1 MSSFLDSGRRPDSLI
16 PSPPPPSGGVGS
28 EGERSEPE
36 GATLPDG
43 GGRTTPD
50 PEVVDRPVR
59 RHFTAAYKQRIL
71 TEVDAAAD
79 TGTIGRILRREGLY
93 SSHLASW
100 RKTRDQ
106 SQRSALEP
114 KKRGPKPAPKNP
126 LQSENAKLM
135 RENARLNK
143 KLRRAELIIDL
154 QKKVSQI
161 LGITLPVLEESDDDE
176 VNS

>member
-1 MSSFLDSGRRPDSLI
+1 MSLLSDSGRLSDSLI
-16 PSPPPPSGGVGS
+16 PSPPPSSGSVGS

-36 GATLPDG
+36 RATEPDDG
-43 GGRTTPD
+43 DATPD
-50 PEVVDRPVR
+50 PEVVQRPVR

-79 TGTIGRILRREGLY
+79 TRTIGRILRREGLY

-100 RKTRDQ
+100 RKTREQ
-106 SQRSALEP
+106 SQRAALEP
-114 KKRGPKPAPKNP
+114 KKRGPKPTPKNP
-126 LQSENAKLM
+126 LQAENAKLT

>member
-1 MSSFLDSGRRPDSLI
+1 MSLLSDSGKLSDSFI
-16 PSPPPPSGGVGS
+16 PSPPPSSGSVGS

-36 GATLPDG
+36 RATEPDDG
-43 GGRTTPD
+43 GRATPD
-50 PEVVDRPVR
+50 PEVVQRPVR

-79 TGTIGRILRREGLY
+79 TRTIGRILRREGLY

-100 RKTRDQ
+100 RKTRDR
-106 SQRSALEP
+106 SQRAALEP
-114 KKRGPKPAPKNP
+114 KKRGPKPFPKNQ
-126 LQSENAKLM
+126 LQAENAKLT